1 MNEVEKERQLYV
13 QSARNNYSQ
22 DAQTRTLVPAN
33 IYGEMLEVHV
43 RQFSYNTISVEID
56 RARFTVKKEE
66 SNSISIVGDHNRIGT
81 SNDHSVNVSVSV
93 DPNVFLSMRAAIQK
107 EIPEGDRQREV
118 LDRLTALEKAQGTRS
133 FGTRYMELM
142 GVAADHVTVFAPF
155 LPALVAHLQQV
166 LK

>member
-33 IYGEMLEVHV
+33 IYGEMLE
-43 RQFSYNTISVEID
+43 
-56 RARFTVKKEE
+56 
-66 SNSISIVGDHNRIGT
+66 G
-81 SNDHSVNVSVSV
+81 
-93 DPNVFLSMRAAIQK
+93 
-107 EIPEGDRQREV
+107 
-118 LDRLTALEKAQGTRS
+118 
-133 FGTRYMELM
+133 
-142 GVAADHVTVFAPF
+142 HVTVFAPF